1 MPKFALRY
9 PFFIIMMCLIVM
21 LVGVVNIA
29 SMPVDLFPKID
40 MPVVVVATFYNGM
53 PPQQIEADITNTFE
67 RFFTLGAN
75 IDHSESRSLTGVSL
89 IKIYFKP
96 GTDPNAALSN
106 IANLAMADLRR
117 LPPGTLPPVVLGMD
131 ASSQP
136 VCLVTLEG
144 KGLNETQLKDL
155 AQFQVRNQI
164 SNVQGAS
171 VPQPYGGTYRQI
183 QVYVD
188 PIKLE
193 AHNLSLTDVVDAVN
207 SSNLILPAGDV
218 RIGSKDY
225 NIYANSQFP
234 DAKAMNA
241 MPLKSYGNSSVL
253 VADVGKAEDSGAL
266 QYNIVRINGQRSV
279 YVPIFK
285 QGGNSNTITI
295 VNGMKAAIKKLVD
308 IPESLRT
315 AVVFDQSIFVKLA
328 IKNLVKE
335 ASIGLVLTGLMI
347 LVFLG
352 SPRATFAV
360 LLSIP
365 LSALVCL
372 IITKGMGG
380 SINTMLLGGL
390 ALAFSRLI
398 DDSVVVLENIFRFME
413 MGTPPREAAEKG
425 GMEVSLAVLAA
436 TSTTSIVFFPV
447 TFLTG
452 VSKYIFT
459 PLALGVVL
467 SIFASYIF
475 AMTVV
480 PLFCAT
486 FVRVHHEEGGA
497 HGRKISLF
505 QRMVAQFNGRFQ
517 RMLER
522 YEALAKRVLVRPEFT
537 AAVILGGVV
546 LVILVLFPFLGRSY
560 FPRTD
565 PGQFVIDVRMPSGT
579 RLEDSNRYIARV
591 EMIIRDTVR
600 PKDLSMIVSN
610 IGVYPDLSAIYTT
623 NASMDTAFVQTSLKE
638 DHSLGSYE
646 YMARV
651 RERLSREMPELAT
664 YFQAGG
670 LVDSVI
676 NQGLPAP
683 IDVQVSSNDMQ
694 SAFELAR
701 TLAGKIKASPNVSG
715 VYIPQD
721 LDYPGLALN
730 IDRERA
736 SLIGLSAKEVVDNV
750 ITALTS
756 DGMIAPTYWI
766 DPKTGNNYM
775 VTVQY
780 ANHVINHMSMEDFEN
795 IPLRGVRPTGY
806 GPAETGRGA
815 SDMAGNTAGYTP
827 LRSVAEIKQ
836 INTPT
841 EVDHY
846 QIRRVIDIYV
856 ATRTE
861 ALNKVG
867 NDINQLIANTERDKN
882 TRITMRGAA
891 MSMNQSFRDFGLGLL
906 ISIALVYLILMAQ
919 FASFI
924 DPFIILMAIPPGLAG
939 VVMILLFTGSTLN
952 IMSLMGVIMMTGIVV
967 SNSILIVEFSGIL
980 HGQGLPLLEAT
991 VQACKVRLRPIL
1003 MTSLATLLG
1012 MIPMALGVEA
1022 GSEQY
1027 APLARAIIG
1036 GLGVSVVV
1044 TVFLVPAVY
1053 LVIHTRRERKQG
1065 MHREAQA

>member
-9 PFFIIMMCLIVM
+9 PFFIIMLCLVVM
-21 LVGVVNIA
+21 LIGVVNIA

-193 AHNLSLTDVVDAVN
+193 AHNLSLTDVVTAVN

-295 VNGMKAAIKKLVD
+295 VNGMKAAIKRLVD
-308 IPESLRT
+308 IPESLKT

-328 IKNLVKE
+328 IKNLLKE
-335 ASIGLVLTGLMI
+335 ATIGLVLTGLMI
-347 LVFLG
+347 LIFLG

-372 IITKGMGG
+372 IVTKAMGG

-413 MGTPPREAAEKG
+413 MGVPPREAAEKG

-447 TFLTG
+447 TFLSG

-486 FVRVHHEEGGA
+486 FVRIDHEEGRA
-497 HGRKISLF
+497 HGGKISLF
-505 QRMVAQFNGRFQ
+505 QRMVTEFNVRFQ

-522 YEALAKRVLVRPEFT
+522 YEGLAKRVLVRPGFT
-537 AAVILGGVV
+537 AAVILGGVA

-565 PGQFVIDVRMPSGT
+565 PGQFVINVRMPSGT

-591 EMIIRDTVR
+591 EKIIRDTVR

-610 IGVYPDLSAIYTT
+610 IGVYPDLSAIYTS

-651 RERLSREMPELAT
+651 REKVSRELPELTT

-694 SAFELAR
+694 SAFEVAK
-701 TLAGKIKASPNVSG
+701 TLAAKIKASPNVSG

-780 ANHVINHMSMEDFEN
+780 ANHVLNHMTMEDFEN

-806 GPAETGRGA
+806 GPAEAGRGA
-815 SDMAGNTAGYTP
+815 SDMAGNTGGYTP

-861 ALNKVG
+861 ALDKAG
-867 NDINQLIANTERDKN
+867 KEINQLIANTKRDKN

-891 MSMNQSFRDFGLGLL
+891 VSMNESFRDFGLGLL

-980 HGQGLPLLEAT
+980 HDQGLPLLEAT
-991 VQACKVRLRPIL
+991 VLACKIRLRPIL

-1012 MIPMALGVEA
+1012 MIPMALGLEA

-1036 GLGVSVVV
+1036 GLGISVVV

-1053 LVIHTRRERKQG
+1053 LVIHTYRERNRGTHQ
-1065 MHREAQA
+1065 EAQA